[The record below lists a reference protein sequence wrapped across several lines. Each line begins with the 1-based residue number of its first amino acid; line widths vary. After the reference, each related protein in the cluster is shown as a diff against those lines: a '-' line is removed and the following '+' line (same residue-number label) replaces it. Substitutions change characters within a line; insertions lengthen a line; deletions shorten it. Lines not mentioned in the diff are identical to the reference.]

1 MTTSLLSFVGFVTI
15 AILVIAG
22 LSKCAEALGLVA
34 DSPRATDKALKRI
47 EAALKEKEAKP

>member
-22 LSKCAEALGLVA
+22 LSKCAEALGLVE
-34 DSPRATDKALKRI
+34 DSRRATDKALKRI